1 MLLADAV
8 AAYVADRQARGEI
21 NASTAVQIGW
31 RLAKL
36 VDANPG
42 LAVGELGR
50 QHVLDWQRATG
61 EDRQSS
67 RRAYLS
73 TLRVFCAWA
82 VDERLLGADPTA
94 RLARIAEPAPEQRYL
109 SPGRYRRLLLVLP
122 DDRARLIVGLMRN
135 SGLRCAEV
143 AAIRPADYDPAA
155 AELRVRGKGRRR
167 RFVDV
172 LDDEADLLAVRL
184 DRDPV
189 IGLSAGRIS
198 RLVSGWMAAAGLK
211 VEKYDGVSAHALR
224 HTAATEYQ
232 AVCHDVRET
241 QDFLGHANLAT
252 TDRYLAHTDRSK
264 RRATARQAGYR
275 RPPKAGHAVKVGLT

>member
-1 MLLADAV
+1 VEKVTSL
-8 AAYVADRQARGEI
+8 
-21 NASTAVQIGW
+21 
-31 RLAKL
+31 
-36 VDANPG
+36 
-42 LAVGELGR
+42 
-50 QHVLDWQRATG
+50 
-61 EDRQSS
+61 
-67 RRAYLS
+67 
-73 TLRVFCAWA
+73 
-82 VDERLLGADPTA
+82 
-94 RLARIAEPAPEQRYL
+94 
-109 SPGRYRRLLLVLP
+109 
-122 DDRARLIVGLMRN
+122 DRARGSVALQHNISTVVKMLMARDGYNQERLAAEIGMDQATVSARLRGLIVGLMRN

-172 LDDEADLLAVRL
+172 LDDEADLLAARL

-252 TDRYLAHTDRSK
+252 TDRYLAHTDRTK
-264 RRATARQAGYR
+264 RRETARKAGYR
-275 RPPKAGHAVKVGLT
+275 RSAQAGHGVKVGLT